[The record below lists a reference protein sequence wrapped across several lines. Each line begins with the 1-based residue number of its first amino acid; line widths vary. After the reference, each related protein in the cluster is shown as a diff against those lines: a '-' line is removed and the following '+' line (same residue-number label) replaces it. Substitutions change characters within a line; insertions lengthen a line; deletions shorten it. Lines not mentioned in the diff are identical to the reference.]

1 MLRSCAVSLVV
12 VVRYLWWGLRHLAL
26 RNRASG
32 LSRRLLCLFDLP
44 AASPKLL
51 LAYFVCRISWL
62 NRTCHSWIL
71 ETNILSFGTSIHNSR
86 ASSSTASQESTPPQL
101 WLPFQVCHDFPK
113 GLCEQ
118 LLTILLVIV
127 KHQGKKY
134 NVDLDPTSVGEVF
147 KFQLYSLTG
156 VEPDRQKILVKGG
169 QLKDDTDLSKLG
181 AKPGQTFMM
190 MGTPSTDGGSD
201 LGRPKEAIKFVE
213 DMTEAEAAQQ
223 VGATPAGLQNLGNTC
238 YLNSTLQTL
247 RAVPELQQEL
257 VKYTAAPPSAGPSGT
272 TLGDL
277 SMFGL
282 GGLGAS
288 TDLTASL
295 RDLYKQMGETQE
307 GFPPLAFLNAL
318 RTAFPQFAEKAK
330 SGHGYA
336 QQDAEEAWSQIVQQ
350 LRQKLKIQG
359 VPEGIAEAKD
369 FSFVDKYLAGRFK
382 SITECDESAAK
393 EAGEEPV
400 ESEDVFLKLD
410 CHISGATNHLRDGI
424 LAGLEEKIEKT
435 SPVLGRD
442 AVYTKRSKIARLPKY
457 LTVHFVR
464 FFWKREAQKKAKIMR
479 KVTFPHELDVVEF
492 CTDELRQMLIPV
504 RDKVREVRK
513 DEEDV
518 ERARKRQ
525 KRIHDKQ
532 VADEAAGIV
541 DSVSE
546 SKKADEKKKDEKKK
560 DDDTEMEDVVYK
572 TDAEVEAE
580 RAAAILE
587 AKKELHA
594 LINPELMKDDGA
606 NKSGLYELRGVVT
619 HQGAS
624 ADSGHYT
631 SYVKKQGPLDPKTG
645 KRGEEDGKWWWFN
658 DDKVSEV
665 DAEKIDTLS
674 GGGESHSALILL
686 YKAIPLPTA
695 EGLSE

>member
-1 MLRSCAVSLVV
+1 M
-12 VVRYLWWGLRHLAL
+12 
-26 RNRASG
+26 ASI
-32 LSRRLLCLFDLP
+32 P
-44 AASPKLL
+44 
-51 LAYFVCRISWL
+51 
-62 NRTCHSWIL
+62 
-71 ETNILSFGTSIHNSR
+71 
-86 ASSSTASQESTPPQL
+86 
-101 WLPFQVCHDFPK
+101 
-113 GLCEQ
+113 
-118 LLTILLVIV
+118 VIV

-134 NVDLDPTSVGEVF
+134 NVDLDPSSVGEVF

-190 MGTPSTDGGSD
+190 MGTPAEGGGELS
-201 LGRPKEAIKFVE
+201 RPKDAIKFVE

-247 RAVPELQQEL
+247 RSIPELQDQL
-257 VKYTAAPPSAGPSGT
+257 SKYTPAPPAPGPQGN

-282 GGLGAS
+282 SGLGAS
-288 TDLTASL
+288 MDLTASL
-295 RDLYKQMGETQE
+295 RDLYKQMSQTQE
-307 GFPPLAFLNAL
+307 GFPPLVFLNAL

-330 SGHGYA
+330 SGNGYA
-336 QQDAEEAWSQIVQQ
+336 QQDAEEAWSQIVAQ
-350 LRQKLKIQG
+350 LRQKIK
-359 VPEGIAEAKD
+359 VKDSSSSEAEPKEIP
-369 FSFVDKYLAGRFK
+369 FVDKYLSGTFK
-382 SITECDESAAK
+382 SITECDEQAARD
-393 EAGEEPV
+393 AGEEPTTG
-400 ESEDVFLKLD
+400 EDVFLKLD
-410 CHISGATNHLRDGI
+410 CHISGSTNHLRDGI
-424 LAGLEEKIEKT
+424 LAGLSEQIEKT
-435 SPVLGRD
+435 SPTLGRD
-442 AVYTKRSKIARLPKY
+442 AVYTKKSRISRLPKY

-492 CTDELRQMLIPV
+492 CTDELRKMLIPV

-546 SKKADEKKKDEKKK
+546 SKKADEKKEVDKKKK
-560 DDDTEMEDVVYK
+560 DGKASGSGGDTEMEDVVYK
-572 TDAEVEAE
+572 TDAEVDAE
-580 RAAAILE
+580 RAAAVLE

-594 LINPELMKDDGA
+594 LINPELLNDEGA
-606 NKSGLYELRGVVT
+606 NKSGLYELRGLVT

-645 KRGEEDGKWWWFN
+645 KRGEEDGNWWWFN
-658 DDKVSEV
+658 DDKVEEV
-665 DAEKIDTLS
+665 EADKINTLS

-686 YKAIPLPTA
+686 YRAIALPTA
-695 EGLSE
+695 EGIDQ

>member
-1 MLRSCAVSLVV
+1 M
-12 VVRYLWWGLRHLAL
+12 
-26 RNRASG
+26 
-32 LSRRLLCLFDLP
+32 
-44 AASPKLL
+44 
-51 LAYFVCRISWL
+51 
-62 NRTCHSWIL
+62 
-71 ETNILSFGTSIHNSR
+71 
-86 ASSSTASQESTPPQL
+86 
-101 WLPFQVCHDFPK
+101 
-113 GLCEQ
+113 
-118 LLTILLVIV
+118 IV

-134 NVDLDPTSVGEVF
+134 DVDLDPTSLGEVF

-190 MGTPSTDGGSD
+190 MGTPSGNGGE
-201 LGRPKEAIKFVE
+201 LQRPKEAVKFVE
-213 DMTEAEAAQQ
+213 DMTEAEAAKQ
-223 VGATPAGLQNLGNTC
+223 VGAIPAGLQNLGNTC

-257 VKYTAAPPSAGPSGT
+257 AKYTPAPPAAGTSGSS
-272 TLGDL
+272 LGDL

-295 RDLYKQMGETQE
+295 RDLYKQMGETQD
-307 GFPPLAFLNAL
+307 GFPPLVFLNAL
-318 RTAFPQFAEKAK
+318 RTAFPQFAQKSK

-336 QQDAEEAWSQIVQQ
+336 QQDAEEAWSQIVSQ
-350 LRQKLKIQG
+350 LRQKLK
-359 VPEGIAEAKD
+359 VKEPNEGSSEAKEI
-369 FSFVDKYLAGRFK
+369 SFVDKYFAGGFS
-382 SITECDESAAK
+382 SITECDEQAAK
-393 EAGEEPV
+393 DGGEEPV
-400 ESEDVFLKLD
+400 HSNDAFLKLD
-410 CHISGATNHLRDGI
+410 CHISATTNHLRDGI
-424 LAGLEEKIEKT
+424 LAGLEEKIEKK
-435 SPVLGRD
+435 SPVLDRD
-442 AVYTKRSKIARLPKY
+442 AVYTKKSKISRLPKY

-479 KVTFPHELDVVEF
+479 KVTFPDELDVVEF
-492 CTDELRQMLIPV
+492 CTDDLKKLLIPV

-513 DEEDV
+513 EEEDIQ
-518 ERARKRQ
+518 RARKRQ

-546 SKKADEKKKDEKKK
+546 SQKADEKKADDKKK
-560 DDDTEMEDVVYK
+560 DGKATDGDTPMEDVVYK

-580 RAAAILE
+580 RAAAILA

-594 LINPELMKDDGA
+594 LIDPELEKDEGA

-631 SYVKKQGPLDPKTG
+631 AYVKKLGPLDPKTG

-665 DAEKIDTLS
+665 DAEKITTLS

-686 YKAIPLPTA
+686 YKAIPLPSA
-695 EGLSE
+695 EGLAE